1 MIHENILQQEGMVV
15 ADASSII
22 ILSKVSAIT
31 KYCLFKNVIVSNQIY
46 DELTGNNI
54 SQKYDDIT
62 MYNILFTNKLLNIFR
77 LPPDTKKHIDRLGLT
92 CADASIIELY
102 YKSKSQGIL
111 TDDGKVCKLCRS
123 RGIPYINSPM
133 ALFSLAA
140 SNVISFEV
148 FMEKLDGVYKI
159 GRYSKYVYDYM
170 NRLIEK
176 QKWE

>member
-1 MIHENILQQEGMVV
+1 MVV

-31 KYCLFKNVIVSNQIY
+31 KYCLFKKVIVSNQIY

-54 SQKYDDIT
+54 SKKYDDIT

-77 LPPDTKKHIDRLGLT
+77 LPPDTKKNIDRLGLT

-102 YKSKSQGIL
+102 YISKSQGIL

-140 SNVISFEV
+140 SNFISFEV
-148 FMEKLDGVYKI
+148 FIEKLDGVYTI

-176 QKWE
+176 QKWK